1 MYTKTNRGWLK
12 HLDFEI
18 IDILAL
24 EIAYWLTYFIRH
36 KGIVEDM
43 YLEMYIRVSIVI
55 VVIDIATLFFS
66 DNYKGIIQRLWQKE
80 LIAVIQH
87 VSTVNVV
94 VLFYLYLM
102 QESELMSRTVFI
114 LLWPIG
120 IFLSFGARLAWKRV
134 IRKRIRKEKNQIK
147 LLLLST
153 EQHAVNAIKEINNKA
168 YREYKICGIAVPD
181 NDSDDVIE
189 ANIPIL
195 YGKKNVIEYI
205 KRDVVDAVYIDT
217 FKDKDGYYVF
227 HAGTKLEGDKVVTNG
242 GRVLG
247 VTAKGKDLPQARAN
261 AYEATKWI
269 DFDNKY
275 MRHDIGKA
283 IDEVE

>member
-1 MYTKTNRGWLK
+1 MYTRTNRGWLK

-66 DNYKGIIQRLWQKE
+66 DNYRGIIQRLWQKE

-134 IRKRIRKEKNQIK
+134 IRKRIKKDKNQIK

-168 YREYKICGIAVPD
+168 YREYKICGIAVPN

-217 FKDKDGYYVF
+217 FKDKD
-227 HAGTKLEGDKVVTNG
+227 
-242 GRVLG
+242 
-247 VTAKGKDLPQARAN
+247 DLQ
-261 AYEATKWI
+261 EWI
-269 DFDNKY
+269 DIFL
-275 MRHDIGKA
+275 MMGITVHIGMDFYRTTCRIGLSELLEA
-283 IDEVE
+283 QML